1 MMGLWYSFQAGGWA
15 MYLIFALGLPGVGAA
30 GRFAWRGEHQLLG
43 FLRWLGFTLIASG
56 WFGYFV
62 GTQRMLHFILSP
74 EFAKYAPPEQAL
86 SDQRVR
92 ILMEGTGEALTC
104 VSASLMFVVVIGL
117 LGAVG
122 HRRFPQPNP
131 GAVPR

>member
-1 MMGLWYSFQAGGWA
+1 

-43 FLRWLGFTLIASG
+43 YLRWLALTLIASG

-62 GTQRMLHFILSP
+62 GTQRMLGFIDSP
-74 EFAKYAPPEQAL
+74 RFAQFAPLDQSL
-86 SDQRVR
+86 SDQRVYVL
-92 ILMEGTGEALTC
+92 IQGTGEALTC

-117 LGAVG
+117 LGAIG
-122 HRRFPQPNP
+122 HRRFPLPNP
-131 GAVPR
+131 SAVPR